1 MEGDTSMSG
10 VEIGWYTGE
19 RMRLRNLFALAE
31 DSSQRLEASIDLGRV
46 LVATDD
52 GQIIALLQLV
62 ESDTADEVELRSM
75 AAVDHRQRQGLGRA
89 LVARAIAQCRA
100 EGVRTLLVATASA
113 DTGNLRFYQRLGFR
127 MLRIDRDAFTTAD
140 GYPDGLTVEGI
151 PLRDRS
157 G

>member
-31 DSSQRLEASIDLGRV
+31 DPSQRLEASIDLGRV

>member
-1 MEGDTSMSG
+1 MEEDTSMSG

-19 RMRLRNLFALAE
+19 RLRLRNLFALAE

-75 AAVDHRQRQGLGRA
+75 AVVDHRQRQGLGRA
-89 LVARAIAQCRA
+89 LVARAIARA
-100 EGVRTLLVATASA
+100 ALRACARCSSRPHRPTPATCASTSGWDFGCFA
-113 DTGNLRFYQRLGFR
+113 STVTRSRR
-127 MLRIDRDAFTTAD
+127 PTATPTD
-140 GYPDGLTVEGI
+140 S
-151 PLRDRS
+151 PLKESRCAIAS

>member
-46 LVATDD
+46 LVGTDD